1 MFTEKVGYP
10 LGSTCQA
17 RFEMDEEV
25 FNIQLRKFLKKVG
38 IQSQREIEQAV
49 RSAIS
54 ADTLDA
60 TETLTARV
68 VLQVPAV
75 GIDVTIEDTIKLS

>member
-1 MFTEKVGYP
+1 
-10 LGSTCQA
+10 
-17 RFEMDEEV
+17 MDEEV

-49 RSAIS
+49 RLAIS
-54 ADTLDA
+54 AGTLDA
-60 TETLTARV
+60 TETLTSRV

-75 GIDVTIEDTIKLS
+75 GIDVTIEDVIKLS

>member
-1 MFTEKVGYP
+1 
-10 LGSTCQA
+10 
-17 RFEMDEEV
+17 MDEEV
-25 FNIQLRKFLKKVG
+25 FNSQLRKFLKKVG

-54 ADTLDA
+54 EGELDA
-60 TETLTARV
+60 TEKLTSRV

-75 GIDVTIEDTIKLS
+75 GIDVTIEDVIKLS

>member
-1 MFTEKVGYP
+1 M
-10 LGSTCQA
+10 
-17 RFEMDEEV
+17 RFDMDEEV

-49 RSAIS
+49 RLAIS
-54 ADTLDA
+54 AGTLDA
-60 TETLTARV
+60 TEPLTSRV

-75 GIDVTIEDTIKLS
+75 GIDVTIEDVIKLS

>member
-1 MFTEKVGYP
+1 
-10 LGSTCQA
+10 
-17 RFEMDEEV
+17 MDEEV

-38 IQSQREIEQAV
+38 IQSPREIDQAV

-54 ADTLDA
+54 AGTLDA
-60 TETLTARV
+60 TEPLTSRV

-75 GIDVTIEDTIKLS
+75 GIDVTIEDVIKLS

>member
-1 MFTEKVGYP
+1 
-10 LGSTCQA
+10 
-17 RFEMDEEV
+17 MDEEL
-25 FNIQLRKFLKKVG
+25 FNSQLRKFLKKVG

-54 ADTLDA
+54 EGALDA
-60 TETLTARV
+60 TETLTSRV

-75 GIDVTIEDTIKLS
+75 GIDVTIEDVIKLS

>member
-1 MFTEKVGYP
+1 
-10 LGSTCQA
+10 
-17 RFEMDEEV
+17 MDEEV

-54 ADTLDA
+54 AGTLDA
-60 TETLTARV
+60 TETLMSRV

-75 GIDVTIEDTIKLS
+75 GIDVTIEDVIKLS

>member
-1 MFTEKVGYP
+1 MN
-10 LGSTCQA
+10 
-17 RFEMDEEV
+17 EEV
-25 FNIQLRKFLKKVG
+25 FNSQVRKFLKKVG

-54 ADTLDA
+54 AGTLDA
-60 TETLTARV
+60 TESLTSRV

-75 GIDVTIEDTIKLS
+75 DIDVTIEDVIKLS

>member
-1 MFTEKVGYP
+1 
-10 LGSTCQA
+10 
-17 RFEMDEEV
+17 MDEEV

-49 RSAIS
+49 RSAIN
-54 ADTLDA
+54 AGTLDA
-60 TETLTARV
+60 TETLTSRV

-75 GIDVTIEDTIKLS
+75 GIDVIIEDVIKLS

>member
-1 MFTEKVGYP
+1 
-10 LGSTCQA
+10 
-17 RFEMDEEV
+17 MDEEV

-38 IQSQREIEQAV
+38 IQSQREIERAV

-54 ADTLDA
+54 AGTLDA
-60 TETLTARV
+60 TETLTSRV

-75 GIDVTIEDTIKLS
+75 GIDVTIEDVIKLS

>member
-1 MFTEKVGYP
+1 
-10 LGSTCQA
+10 
-17 RFEMDEEV
+17 MDEEV

-54 ADTLDA
+54 AGTLDA
-60 TETLTARV
+60 TETLTSRV

-75 GIDVTIEDTIKLS
+75 GIDVTIEDVIKLN

>member
-1 MFTEKVGYP
+1 MGFD
-10 LGSTCQA
+10 
-17 RFEMDEEV
+17 MDEEV
-25 FNIQLRKFLKKVG
+25 FNSQLRKFLKKVG

-54 ADTLDA
+54 AGTLDA
-60 TETLTARV
+60 TTMLTSRV

-75 GIDVTIEDTIKLS
+75 GLDVTIEDVIRLS